1 VNSVDKCLSLKN
13 LKKEDSMNKLP
24 LFIFVLLMPFSMVY
38 GQTSSDTVDDLKDR
52 FKSEELN
59 VGLLLQ
65 SVGVLSLDD
74 DDFNGGR
81 QFELGATRLDIRG
94 ELPSNFIYRL
104 QLDFRRSMS
113 VMDARVGYRFSDQFR
128 VVTGMFKPY
137 LSADLDP
144 SPAATDFI
152 NRARLVGSML
162 NSRELGVTA
171 LGESEGFNYRLGI
184 YNGNGRQ
191 LGNDDNRFLYTA
203 RLGYQVN
210 LVDDG
215 TIDFGL
221 NGAVNTSESEQVGNS
236 GLFSAGDRTIYG
248 AFVKYDSDTFFGTV
262 EFLQSGFEVQG
273 LNFDETIT
281 GFYATIGNNISDQSQ
296 LLARFDHLSFDVTR
310 NDSNRVVLGWNYQA
324 TELVS
329 FQLNGLLQFN
339 DGDDNQA
346 GISGNLQ
353 FYF

>member
-1 VNSVDKCLSLKN
+1 MK
-13 LKKEDSMNKLP
+13 KLP
-24 LFIFVLLMPFSMVY
+24 LFIVVLLMPFSLAY
-38 GQTSSDTVDDLKDR
+38 GQTSSDTVDNLKDR

-74 DDFNGGR
+74 DNFNGGR
-81 QFELGATRLDIRG
+81 QFELGATRLDIKG
-94 ELPSNFIYRL
+94 QLPSNFIYRM

-128 VVTGMFKPY
+128 IVTGMFKPY

-191 LGNDDNRFLYTA
+191 LGNDDNNFLYTA

-210 LVDDG
+210 LEDTGTVDLG
-215 TIDFGL
+215 V
-221 NGAVNTSESEQVGNS
+221 NGAVNTSEGESVGNT
-236 GLFSAGDRTIYG
+236 GLVSAGDRAIYG
-248 AFVKYDSDTFFGTV
+248 AFVKYDSDTFFGTI
-262 EFLQSGFEVQG
+262 EFLQTDFELLGSG
-273 LNFDETIT
+273 LDETIT
-281 GFYATIGNNISDQSQ
+281 GFYATVGNNISEQSQ
-296 LLARFDHLSFDVTR
+296 LLARFDHLSYDELA

>member
-1 VNSVDKCLSLKN
+1 MK
-13 LKKEDSMNKLP
+13 KLP
-24 LFIFVLLMPFSMVY
+24 LIIVVLLMPLSLAY
-38 GQTSSDTVDDLKDR
+38 GQTNSDTVDDLKDR

-74 DDFNGGR
+74 DNFNGGR
-81 QFELGATRLDIRG
+81 QFELGATRLDIKG
-94 ELPSNFIYRL
+94 QLPSNFIYRL

-113 VMDARVGYRFSDQFR
+113 IMDAQVGYRFSDQFR

-171 LGESEGFNYRLGI
+171 LGETEGFNYRFGI

-191 LGNDDNRFLYTA
+191 PGNNDNNFLYTS

-210 LVDDG
+210 LEDNG
-215 TIDFGL
+215 TVDFGL
-221 NGAVNTSESEQVGNS
+221 NGAINTSEGESVGNT
-236 GLFSAGDRTIYG
+236 GLISAGDRVIYG
-248 AFVKYDSDTFFGTV
+248 AFVKYESDRFFGTV
-262 EFLQSGFEVQG
+262 EFLQTDFELAGNG
-273 LNFDETIT
+273 LDETIT
-281 GFYATIGNNISDQSQ
+281 GFYATVGNNISEQSQ
-296 LLARFDHLSFDVTR
+296 LLARVDHLSYDELG

-324 TELVS
+324 TRLVS
-329 FQLNGLLQFN
+329 FQVNGLLQFN

-346 GISGNLQ
+346 GISGNMQ

>member
-1 VNSVDKCLSLKN
+1 
-13 LKKEDSMNKLP
+13 MNKLL
-24 LFIFVLLMPFSMVY
+24 LFIFVLLMPFSMAY

-59 VGLLLQ
+59 VGILLQ

-74 DDFNGGR
+74 DNFNGGR
-81 QFELGATRLDIRG
+81 QFELGATRLDIKG
-94 ELPSNFIYRL
+94 QLPSNFSYRL

-113 VMDARVGYRFSDQFR
+113 VMDAQVGYRFSDNFR

-144 SPAATDFI
+144 SPASTDFI

-171 LGESEGFNYRLGI
+171 LGETEGFNYRLGI

-203 RLGYQVN
+203 RFGYQVN
-210 LVDDG
+210 LEDTG
-215 TIDFGL
+215 TVNFGL
-221 NGAVNTSESEQVGNS
+221 NGAVNTSEGESVGNT
-236 GLFSAGDRTIYG
+236 GLISAGDRTIYG

-262 EFLQSGFEVQG
+262 EFLQSDFELAGSG
-273 LNFDETIT
+273 LDETIT
-281 GFYATIGNNISDQSQ
+281 GFYATAGNNISEQSQ
-296 LLARFDHLSFDVTR
+296 LLARFDHLSFDETG

-329 FQLNGLLQFN
+329 FQVNGLLQFN

>member
-1 VNSVDKCLSLKN
+1 MK
-13 LKKEDSMNKLP
+13 KLP
-24 LFIFVLLMPFSMVY
+24 LFIVVLLMPLSLAY
-38 GQTSSDTVDDLKDR
+38 GQTNSDTVDDLKDR
-52 FKSEELN
+52 LKSEEFN

-74 DDFNGGR
+74 DNFNGGR
-81 QFELGATRLDIRG
+81 QFELGATRLDIKG
-94 ELPSNFIYRL
+94 QLPSNFIYRL

-113 VMDARVGYRFSDQFR
+113 IMDAQVGYRFSDQFR

-162 NSRELGVTA
+162 NSRELGITA
-171 LGESEGFNYRLGI
+171 LGETEGFNYRFGI

-191 LGNDDNRFLYTA
+191 PGNNDNNFLYTS

-210 LVDDG
+210 LEDNG
-215 TIDFGL
+215 TVDFGL
-221 NGAVNTSESEQVGNS
+221 NGAVNTSEGESVGNT
-236 GLFSAGDRTIYG
+236 GLISAGDRTIYG

-262 EFLQSGFEVQG
+262 EFLQTDFELAGSG
-273 LNFDETIT
+273 LDETIT
-281 GFYATIGNNISDQSQ
+281 GFYATVGNNISEQTQ
-296 LLARFDHLSFDVTR
+296 ILARFDHLSYDELG

-324 TELVS
+324 TRLVS
-329 FQLNGLLQFN
+329 FQVNGLLQFN
-339 DGDDNQA
+339 DGNDNQA

>member
-1 VNSVDKCLSLKN
+1 
-13 LKKEDSMNKLP
+13 MNKLL
-24 LFIFVLLMPFSMVY
+24 LFIFVLLMPFSMAY

-59 VGLLLQ
+59 LGILLQ

-74 DDFNGGR
+74 DNFNGGR
-81 QFELGATRLDIRG
+81 QFELGATRLDIKG
-94 ELPSNFIYRL
+94 QLPSNFSYRL

-113 VMDARVGYRFSDQFR
+113 VMDAQVGYRFSDNFR

-144 SPAATDFI
+144 SPASTDFI

-171 LGESEGFNYRLGI
+171 LGETEGFNYRLGI

-203 RLGYQVN
+203 RFGYQVN
-210 LVDDG
+210 LEDNG
-215 TIDFGL
+215 TVNFGL
-221 NGAVNTSESEQVGNS
+221 NGAVNTSEGESVGNT
-236 GLFSAGDRTIYG
+236 GLISAGDRTIYG

-262 EFLQSGFEVQG
+262 EFLQSDFELAGSG
-273 LNFDETIT
+273 LDETIT
-281 GFYATIGNNISDQSQ
+281 GFYTTVGNNISEQSQ
-296 LLARFDHLSFDVTR
+296 LLARFDHLSFDETG

-329 FQLNGLLQFN
+329 FQVNGLLQFN

>member
-1 VNSVDKCLSLKN
+1 
-13 LKKEDSMNKLP
+13 MNKLP
-24 LFIFVLLMPFSMVY
+24 LFIFVLLLPFSMVY
-38 GQTSSDTVDDLKDR
+38 GQTTSDTVDDLKDR

-74 DDFNGGR
+74 DNFNGGR
-81 QFELGATRLDIRG
+81 QFELGATRLDIKG
-94 ELPSNFIYRL
+94 QLPNNFSYRL

-113 VMDARVGYRFSDQFR
+113 VMDAQVGYRFSDQFR

-144 SPAATDFI
+144 SPASTDFI

-162 NSRELGVTA
+162 NSRELGITA
-171 LGESEGFNYRLGI
+171 LGETEGFNYRFGI

-191 LGNDDNRFLYTA
+191 LRNDDNGFLYTA
-203 RLGYQVN
+203 RFGYEVN
-210 LVDDG
+210 LENEDTVN
-215 TIDFGL
+215 FGL
-221 NGAVNTSESEQVGNS
+221 NGAVNTSESERVGNS
-236 GLFSAGDRTIYG
+236 GLFSSGDRTIFG
-248 AFVKYDSDTFFGTV
+248 AFVKYDSDRFFGTI
-262 EFLQSGFEVQG
+262 EFLQTDFEVQG
-273 LNFDETIT
+273 LNLDESIT
-281 GFYATIGNNISDQSQ
+281 GFYATVGNNISDQSQ
-296 LLARFDHLSFDVTR
+296 LLARFDHLSYDEIG
-310 NDSNRVVLGWNYQA
+310 NNSNRIVLGWNYQA

-329 FQLNGLLQFN
+329 FQVNGLLQFN
-339 DGDDNQA
+339 EGDDNQA

>member
-1 VNSVDKCLSLKN
+1 M
-13 LKKEDSMNKLP
+13 KKLT
-24 LFIFVLLMPFSMVY
+24 LFIVVLLMPLSLAY
-38 GQTSSDTVDDLKDR
+38 GQTNSDTVDDLKDR

-74 DDFNGGR
+74 DNFNGGR
-81 QFELGATRLDIRG
+81 EFGLGATRLDFKG
-94 ELPSNFIYRL
+94 QLPGNFMYRL
-104 QLDFRRSMS
+104 QLDFRRSPS
-113 VMDARVGYRFSDQFR
+113 VMDAQVGYRFSDQFK

-137 LSADLDP
+137 LSAGLDP
-144 SPAATDFI
+144 SPASTDFI

-171 LGESEGFNYRLGI
+171 LGETEGFNYRLGI

-203 RLGYQVN
+203 RFGYQVN
-210 LVDDG
+210 LEDNG
-215 TIDFGL
+215 TVDFGL
-221 NGAVNTSESEQVGNS
+221 NGAINTSEGESVGNT
-236 GLFSAGDRTIYG
+236 GLTSAGDRTIYG

-262 EFLQSGFEVQG
+262 EFLQTDFELAGSG
-273 LNFDETIT
+273 LDESIT
-281 GFYATIGNNISDQSQ
+281 GFYTTVGNNLTDQTQ
-296 LLARFDHLSFDVTR
+296 LLARWDHLSYDLTGT
-310 NDSNRVVLGWNYQA
+310 DSNRIVLGWNYQA
-324 TELVS
+324 TQLVS
-329 FQLNGLLQFN
+329 FQVNGLLQFN
-339 DGDDNQA
+339 DGVDNQA